1 MQTRGSTKKS
11 SIKLSAGEIKLTWRF
26 AYEWGKPTRQKS
38 HRVILSHHSR
48 KSIIIKTSGYK

>member
-26 AYEWGKPTRQKS
+26 VYEWGKPTQQKP

-48 KSIIIKTSGYK
+48 KSTIIKTSGYK